1 MRELGGAVALCS
13 LLCAGGTSHRTAP
26 PSVVFL
32 HVPKTGG
39 ASALEYLL
47 PCRDRIRVL
56 YGAHEQTLARVLGAR
71 RNASAALALRHPAD
85 RVVSEWHW
93 SHDGLGR
100 DYAREAFGSGAN
112 RAAPVVA
119 DDAEALSLPQA
130 RTRPRPRARTAG
142 TSPTRPR
149 CSRTRA
155 RGSCRSRATSKA
167 SRATTRA

>member
-1 MRELGGAVALCS
+1 MRPLDGALALAS

-56 YGAHEQTLARVLGAR
+56 YGAHEQTLSRVLGAR

-112 RAAPVVA
+112 RAAPSSGMK
-119 DDAEALSLPQA
+119 LRPSLPQA

-155 RGSCRSRATSKA
+155 RGSCRSRATSTG
-167 SRATTRA
+167 SRVTTRA